1 MSVSLKH
8 VDLLLDEA
16 LIEKL
21 NEESRRRRVS
31 VSEVVRAL
39 LSEDLGVSQDREG
52 IVDRVRKLRNRIGP
66 TSSDSTAIVRES
78 RDHGW

>member
-8 VDLLLDEA
+8 VDLLLDEE

-31 VSEVVRAL
+31 VSEVVRTL
-39 LSEDLGVSQDREG
+39 LSEDLGVSQDRSG
-52 IVDRVRKLRNRIGP
+52 IVDRLRELRSRIKP
-66 TSSDSTAIVRES
+66 TPSDGTTIVRQS
-78 RDHGW
+78 RDRGW